1 MCEKPATADHFSAS
15 THVDWSSLYCPFS
28 LLPLPPTLAQVLTC
42 MAPWV
47 ENLNFAA
54 LWDSGWS
61 ERLLKSLY
69 YVTWRHGDQFPD
81 EIEKLWSTVAAKRRN
96 IIPVINFLI
105 SKVTACMIDLPG
117 TDEDYVS
124 LFITNQG
131 SKYCDQ

>member
-1 MCEKPATADHFSAS
+1 
-15 THVDWSSLYCPFS
+15 
-28 LLPLPPTLAQVLTC
+28 

-105 SKVTACMIDLPG
+105 SKVRMFWI
-117 TDEDYVS
+117 
-124 LFITNQG
+124 
-131 SKYCDQ
+131 